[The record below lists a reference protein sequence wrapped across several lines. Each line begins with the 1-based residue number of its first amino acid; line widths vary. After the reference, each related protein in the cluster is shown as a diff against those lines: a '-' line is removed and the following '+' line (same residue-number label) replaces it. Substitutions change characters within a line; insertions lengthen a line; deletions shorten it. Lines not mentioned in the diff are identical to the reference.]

1 MVEIINTLKEL
12 KDLLIP
18 VLGILCAVL
27 GLKSIGYKIVT
38 QIMISATKWIQEL
51 EKESS
56 LSGPEKMELV
66 ISYVK
71 NLVPRFFKVTFSD
84 KVISSMAESIFEDM
98 QKYSDNRVE
107 RKTGLKWNE
116 MLKVVEESQASAN
129 QESGLYTF
137 KDGTTMRYMGGFEKS
152 LLEYMDQHNMVPE
165 APKVETKEEEMEE
178 KRE

>member
-1 MVEIINTLKEL
+1 MAELINNLKEF
-12 KDLLIP
+12 KDFLIP
-18 VLGILCAVL
+18 ILGILCAVL

-66 ISYVK
+66 ISYIK
-71 NLVPRFFKVTFSD
+71 DLVPRFFKVAFSD
-84 KVISSMAESIFEDM
+84 RVIQSMAESIFEDM

-116 MLKVVEESQASAN
+116 MLKVVEESQSPN
-129 QESGLYTF
+129 QEAGLYTF
-137 KDGTTMRYMGGFEKS
+137 KDGTTMRYVGEFEKS
-152 LLEYMDQHNMVPE
+152 LLEYLDRHNMVPE
-165 APKVETKEEEMEE
+165 APKEKIIEE

>member
-1 MVEIINTLKEL
+1 MTELINNLKEF

-18 VLGILCAVL
+18 ILGLLSVVL
-27 GLKSIGYKIVT
+27 GLKTIGYKIVT
-38 QIMISATKWIQEL
+38 QIMISVTKWIQEL

-66 ISYVK
+66 ISYIK
-71 NLVPRFFKVTFSD
+71 DLVPRFFKVAFSD
-84 KVISSMAESIFEDM
+84 RVIQSMAESIFEDM

-116 MLKVVEESQASAN
+116 MLKVVEESQSVD
-129 QESGLYTF
+129 QEAGLYTF
-137 KDGTTMRYMGGFEKS
+137 KDGTTMRYVGEFERS
-152 LLEYMDQHNMVPE
+152 LLEYLDQHGMVPE
-165 APKVETKEEEMEE
+165 APKREIQEEVTEE

>member
-1 MVEIINTLKEL
+1 MNIIDDLNKF

-18 VLGILCAVL
+18 ILGVLCTTL
-27 GLKSIGYKIVT
+27 GLKTIGYKIVT
-38 QIMISATKWIQEL
+38 QIMISVTKWIQEL

-56 LSGPEKMELV
+56 LSGPEKMDLV

-71 NLVPRFFKVTFSD
+71 NLVPRFFKVAFSD
-84 KVISSMAESIFEDM
+84 KVIQSIAESIFEDM

-116 MLKVVEESQASAN
+116 MLEVVEESQSSN
-129 QESGLYTF
+129 QEAGLYTF
-137 KDGTTMRYMGGFEKS
+137 KDGTTMRYMGEFEKS
-152 LLEYMDQHNMVPE
+152 LLEYLDQHGMVPE
-165 APKVETKEEEMEE
+165 APKNVGTKEEVTEE

>member
-1 MVEIINTLKEL
+1 MVELINNLKEL
-12 KDLLIP
+12 KDFLIP
-18 VLGILCAVL
+18 ILGILCAVL

-66 ISYVK
+66 ISYIK
-71 NLVPRFFKVTFSD
+71 DLVPRFFKVAFSD
-84 KVISSMAESIFEDM
+84 RVIQSMAESIFEDM

-116 MLKVVEESQASAN
+116 MLKVVEESQSPN
-129 QESGLYTF
+129 QEAGLYTF
-137 KDGTTMRYMGGFEKS
+137 KDGTTMRYVGEFEKS
-152 LLEYMDQHNMVPE
+152 LLEYLDQHNMVPE
-165 APKVETKEEEMEE
+165 APKEKIIEE